1 MAIERAARKHRG
13 SHYRQFLP
21 ETNMSTLATFKH
33 VLKPNARAAAMSALV
48 LITLGASG
56 CTRLRTH
63 QGYIGDSV
71 LISAVAAGVDNKD
84 SVQASL
90 GRPTFTGQFDSNDW
104 YYFARD
110 SRQLAFSQPK
120 AQAQTVLHIKFDSA
134 GNVASVAQ
142 TGIETISKVNI
153 EGDKT
158 ETLGRNRSF
167 FEDLFGGIGTV
178 GAPGVGGG
186 GGNGP

>member
-1 MAIERAARKHRG
+1 
-13 SHYRQFLP
+13 
-21 ETNMSTLATFKH
+21 MSTLS
-33 VLKPNARAAAMSALV
+33 VLKPVLNQNGRAFAACALA
-48 LITLGASG
+48 LLALGASG
-56 CTRLRTH
+56 CTRLKSH

-71 LISAVAAGVDNKD
+71 LISGVAAGVDNKE

-90 GRPTFTGQFDSNDW
+90 GRPTFTGQFGNDDW

-120 AQAQTVLHIKFDSA
+120 AQAQTVLHIKFDNA

-142 TGIETISKVNI
+142 TGIETIAKINP

-158 ETLGRNRSF
+158 PTLGRNRSF

-178 GAPGVGGG
+178 GAPGAGGG
-186 GGNGP
+186 GGPR

>member
-1 MAIERAARKHRG
+1 
-13 SHYRQFLP
+13 
-21 ETNMSTLATFKH
+21 MSTLSVFKSNRRGA
-33 VLKPNARAAAMSALV
+33 VLSAMAL
-48 LITLGASG
+48 LALGASG
-56 CTRLRTH
+56 CTRLKTH

-71 LISAVAAGVDNKD
+71 LISAVAAGVDNKE

-90 GRPTFTGQFDSNDW
+90 GRPTFAGQFGSNDW

-120 AQAQTVLHIKFDSA
+120 AQAQTVLHIKFDNT
-134 GNVASVAQ
+134 GNVESVSQ
-142 TGIETISKVNI
+142 TGIETIAKINP

-158 ETLGRNRSF
+158 PTLGRNRSF

-178 GAPGVGGG
+178 GAPGAGGG
-186 GGNGP
+186 GGPGQ